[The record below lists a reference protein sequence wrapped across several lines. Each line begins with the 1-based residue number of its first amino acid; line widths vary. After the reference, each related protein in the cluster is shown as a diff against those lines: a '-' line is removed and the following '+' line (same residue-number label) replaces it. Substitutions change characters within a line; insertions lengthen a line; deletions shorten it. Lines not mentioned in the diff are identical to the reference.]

1 MVYVTLTSLV
11 VPYIGTWIETE
22 QRELPYMTEG
32 VVPYIGTWI
41 ETSSGITDLVRF
53 RVVPYIGTW
62 IETYL
67 EKRKHFRASSYL
79 I

>member
-1 MVYVTLTSLV
+1 MSMPISVISSV

-41 ETSSGITDLVRF
+41 ET
-53 RVVPYIGTW
+53 
-62 IETYL
+62 YL

>member
-1 MVYVTLTSLV
+1 MSMPISVISSV

-41 ETSSGITDLVRF
+41 ETINEAGHTVTT
-53 RVVPYIGTW
+53 V
-62 IETYL
+62 
-67 EKRKHFRASSYL
+67 SYL

>member
-1 MVYVTLTSLV
+1 MKRLISGKTYKRRNV

-22 QRELPYMTEG
+22 GKSLDTVFGY

-41 ETSSGITDLVRF
+41 ETLNIE
-53 RVVPYIGTW
+53 GTSARQ
-62 IETYL
+62 T
-67 EKRKHFRASSYL
+67 SYL